1 MTGWIVSRLDKNK
14 VEAVNEAGN
23 ARFVFI
29 KSGRAWDGAC
39 VSLEELNGA
48 FARMGLKPD
57 AELLAKMAAAAGDA
71 LRLFLASE
79 RGQKTNKSRVE
90 DMLVIDGAKRVDARI
105 RMTYAQ
111 YTYICD
117 LADEGLVS
125 GWDWPSAS
133 NAMKSISK
141 SEASAIIEAAKS
153 GKKTFIKH

>member
-1 MTGWIVSRLDKNK
+1 MTGWTVSRLDKNK

-23 ARFVFI
+23 ARFVFT
-29 KSGRAWDGAC
+29 KSGRTWNGAC
-39 VSLEELNGA
+39 VSAEELNGA
-48 FARMGLKPD
+48 FLRMGLKPD

-79 RGQKTNKSRVE
+79 AGQKKRCRISDV
-90 DMLVIDGAKRVDARI
+90 LVIDGAKRVNERI

-125 GWDWPSAS
+125 CWEWHSAS
-133 NAMKSISK
+133 NAMKSLSK

-153 GKKTFIKH
+153 GKKNL

>member
-1 MTGWIVSRLDKNK
+1 MTGWTVSRLDKNK

-23 ARFVFI
+23 ARFVFT

-39 VSLEELNGA
+39 VSVEELNGA
-48 FARMGLKPD
+48 FMRMGLKPD
-57 AELLAKMAAAAGDA
+57 AELLEKLAAAAGDA

-79 RGQKTNKSRVE
+79 AGRKTKRCKISDV
-90 DMLVIDGAKRVDARI
+90 LVIDGAKRVNERI

-125 GWDWPSAS
+125 GWEWHSAS
-133 NAMKSISK
+133 NAMKSLSK

-153 GKKTFIKH
+153 EKKTLIKH